1 MNKELLKFL
10 IELREE
16 IRIREIEEIIAGDN
30 PGFDVDFIVKKL
42 TAKINKELK

>member
-16 IRIREIEEIIAGDN
+16 IRIREVQEIIAEN
-30 PGFDVDFIVKKL
+30 PGFDVDFIVEKL
-42 TAKINKELK
+42 TARINEELK